1 MTGQDD
7 RFVIGD
13 RLERLNDGIDML
25 PPKRRVAIV
34 GVFRGDDAIAA
45 REAPQRPMTTS
56 EDQPADCV
64 SARMSCAGSPLAS
77 IMIVLGQGS
86 GWGSG

>member
-13 RLERLNDGIDML
+13 RRARLNDGIDML
-25 PPKRRVAIV
+25 PPERRFAIV
-34 GVFRGDDAIAA
+34 DEFRGDDAIAA
-45 REAPQRPMTTS
+45 REAPQRPGTTS
-56 EDQPADCV
+56 PDQPADCV
-64 SARMSCAGSPLAS
+64 SARTSCAVSPFAS